1 MSFSQGI
8 SGLAVAASNLDVIG
22 NNIANSGTVGF
33 KASTATFQDIYAGSR
48 VGLGA
53 SVSGVVQNFGQGVTQ
68 TSSRPLDVAILN
80 GDGFFRLTSAS
91 GEVMY
96 SRNGQFT
103 KDKDGYIVNAS
114 GLRLTGY
121 GVNASGG
128 ISGGTPSAIQIPTG
142 AMAPNATTGV
152 QAEFTIDSRGNPPT
166 KSPFDPTDSDTFNY
180 SNAIG
185 PVYDSLGNPHDLAV
199 YFVKTGTSATGSTWT
214 VYGTM
219 DGVQI
224 EQPLPAAP
232 GTPLSTLTFDTNG
245 TLTAPAA
252 GKITLPTLTYTNGAA
267 ASNITVDLSGTT
279 QVGAPNGMN
288 KLAQDGYTSGQITSF
303 SINADGTIT
312 GKFSNE
318 QTKLLGQI
326 VLSSFANPNGLEPK
340 GENMYAETMASGA
353 ALTGTPSEGS
363 KLGSLASGA
372 LESSNVD
379 LTSELVNLII
389 AQRNYQANAQT
400 LKTQDQVMQSLM
412 NIR

>member
-8 SGLAVAASNLDVIG
+8 SGLGVAAANLDVIG

-33 KASTATFQDIYAGSR
+33 KSAAATFQDVYAGSR

-53 SVSGVVQNFGQGVTQ
+53 SVSGVVQNFTQGVTQ
-68 TSSRPLDVAILN
+68 TSSRPLDVAVLN
-80 GDGFFRLTSAS
+80 GDGFYRMASAS

-103 KDKDGYIVNAS
+103 KDKDGYIINAS

-128 ISGGTPSAIQIPTG
+128 ISGGTPTAIQIPTT
-142 AMAPNATTGV
+142 AMTPKATTAV
-152 QAEFTIDSRGNPPT
+152 RSEFNLDSRNSAPT
-166 KSPFDPTDSDTFNY
+166 KTPFNATDSDTFNY
-180 SNAIG
+180 SNAVG

-199 YFVKTGTSATGSTWT
+199 YFVKSATTNTWD

-219 DGVQI
+219 DGA
-224 EQPLPAAP
+224 PMNPAAP
-232 GTPLSTLTFDTNG
+232 ALPGGPLTQATFDTNG
-245 TLTAPAA
+245 NLTGPT
-252 GKITLPTLTYTNGAA
+252 GGMLTLPTQTYTTGAA
-267 ASNITVDLSGTT
+267 QGNMTLDLSGTT
-279 QVGAPNGMN
+279 QFGKANGMS
-288 KLAQDGYTSGQITSF
+288 KLDQDGYTSGELTSY

-318 QTKLLGQI
+318 QTQLLGQI

-340 GENMYAETMASGA
+340 GENMYAETLASGQ
-353 ALTGTPSEGS
+353 ALTGTPGEGT
-363 KLGSLASGA
+363 KLGSLEQGA

-379 LTSELVNLII
+379 LTSELVNLIV

-400 LKTQDQVMQSLM
+400 VKTQDQVMQTLM

>member
-1 MSFSQGI
+1 MGFSQGI
-8 SGLAVAASNLDVIG
+8 SGLGVAAANLDVIG

-33 KASTATFQDIYAGSR
+33 KSAAATFQDVYAGSR

-53 SVSGVVQNFGQGVTQ
+53 SVSGVTQNFTQGVTQ

-80 GDGFFRLTSAS
+80 GDGFYRLSSPS

-103 KDKDGYIVNAS
+103 RDKDGYIVNAS

-128 ISGGTPSAIQIPTG
+128 INGGTPSPIQIQT
-142 AMAPNATTGV
+142 APMTPKATTGNV
-152 QAEFTIDSRGNPPT
+152 NAEFNLDARRHGAHQDAVQPGRLRHLQLLERRRPGLRLAGQPARRGRVLRE
-166 KSPFDPTDSDTFNY
+166 DRRQHLER
-180 SNAIG
+180 
-185 PVYDSLGNPHDLAV
+185 VRHLGRH
-199 YFVKTGTSATGSTWT
+199 
-214 VYGTM
+214 
-219 DGVQI
+219 
-224 EQPLPAAP
+224 AARRRRAADHR
-232 GTPLSTLTFDTNG
+232 LTFDTKG
-245 TLTAPAA
+245 KMTAPASGSLNIGPINFA
-252 GKITLPTLTYTNGAA
+252 NGSAPLTAK
-267 ASNITVDLSGTT
+267 VDLTGTT
-279 QVGAPNGMN
+279 QFGASNGMN
-288 KLAQDGYTSGQITSF
+288 KLSQDGYKSGELTSF
-303 SINADGTIT
+303 SINPDGTIT

-318 QTKLLGQI
+318 QTKLMGQV

-340 GENMYAETMASGA
+340 GNNVWAETLASGN
-353 ALTGTPSEGS
+353 ALTGTPGEGT

-379 LTSELVNLII
+379 LTSELVNLIV

-400 LKTQDQVMQSLM
+400 VKTQDQVMQTLM